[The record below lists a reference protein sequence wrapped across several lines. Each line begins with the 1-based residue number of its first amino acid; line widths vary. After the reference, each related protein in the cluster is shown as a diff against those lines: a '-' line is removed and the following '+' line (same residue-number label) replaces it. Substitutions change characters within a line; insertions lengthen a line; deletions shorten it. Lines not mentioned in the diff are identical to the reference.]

1 MIAIDW
7 HFIEELEGFSLIGYV
22 PTDGAGKPLGKSG
35 CTVASGIDLG
45 QWSEAQLRAHRVPD
59 RILDQIRPYLGV
71 TGHDA
76 LEVLA
81 HRPLS
86 LSREDAQMLTGR
98 IRGDIVDDLVR
109 RYDAASNRAFKLLPQ
124 QAQTVIA
131 SVAFQFGANL
141 AKATPR
147 FWAQV
152 TSRNW
157 CAAYDNLL
165 NFGCKYPTR
174 RRKEAQLLKDLCER

>member
-1 MIAIDW
+1 MISIDW
-7 HFIEELEGFSLIGYV
+7 HFIEQLEGFSLIGYV

-86 LSREDAQMLTGR
+86 LSREDAQMLTGC

-109 RYDAASNRAFKLLPQ
+109 RYDAASDRPFKLLEQ

-131 SVAFQFGANL
+131 SCAFQYGANL
-141 AKATPR
+141 AKACPK

-152 TSRNW
+152 TRRDW
-157 CAAYDNLL
+157 PAAYANLMA
-165 NFGCKYPTR
+165 FGDRYPTR
-174 RRKEAQLLKDLCER
+174 RRKEAALLKDLVV